1 MKALTITT
9 LRQNMKEFFD
19 AVSRFQEV
27 LIVPRQNE
35 EDAVV
40 IMSITEYNSM
50 VETGH
55 LLSTAANRKRLSES
69 ITQARTGKVVSFKG

>member
-1 MKALTITT
+1 MKALTIST

-19 AVSRFQEV
+19 AVSRFQEI

-69 ITQARTGKVVSFKG
+69 IAQARTGKVVSFKG